1 VLSVLLLAFPVG
13 FIAYYIIK
21 YVKKTSSIIQKKVE
35 EIKELD
41 KMRTSI
47 LEESITEGSEQEAF
61 LSDTTET
68 VSEDASYQ
76 QENSVLLLEIEEDA
90 AVSDDDTL
98 ETHPVTVEIADK
110 QRKLLEK
117 LKYEA
122 LVAKEKGKL
131 EEYEKK
137 LIE

>member
-1 VLSVLLLAFPVG
+1 MSDSVE
-13 FIAYYIIK
+13 
-21 YVKKTSSIIQKKVE
+21 VE
-35 EIKELD
+35 ETPLYQ
-41 KMRTSI
+41 
-47 LEESITEGSEQEAF
+47 SE
-61 LSDTTET
+61 
-68 VSEDASYQ
+68 
-76 QENSVLLLEIEEDA
+76 NKILLLEIEEDT
-90 AVSDDDTL
+90 DTTADTT